1 MTALI
6 VVDNP
11 PSLQETPQGDVPMVS
26 ELRVRP
32 GSMQPSGMEV
42 TVRTESQFPTSR
54 ISGYGTYISTDHER
68 YKAHQVSLAVDEES
82 NPEK

>member
-1 MTALI
+1 MLI
-6 VVDNP
+6 VVNNR
-11 PSLQETPQGDVPMVS
+11 SSSHETPRGAAPIVS

-32 GSMQPSGMEV
+32 ETIPSSGVEV

-68 YKAHQVSLAVDEES
+68 YKAHEVSLDVDLEIG
-82 NPEK
+82 PEK